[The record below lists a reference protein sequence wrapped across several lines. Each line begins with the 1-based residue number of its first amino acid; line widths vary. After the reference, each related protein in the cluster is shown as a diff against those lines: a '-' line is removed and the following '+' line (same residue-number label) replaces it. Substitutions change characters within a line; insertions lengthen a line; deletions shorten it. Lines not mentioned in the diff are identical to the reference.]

1 MKIQLLMFILAT
13 ILIPSAMAEMMPVKG
28 FYDVSTY
35 GAHGDGVAKD
45 TNTVQ
50 KTIDACSENGGGT
63 VYFPPGTYL
72 CGSLHLRSG
81 VTLWMNAG
89 AVIMGSPDN
98 EDYDP
103 CEKLGFENDSDHE
116 TSYFHHALI
125 WGEDLERIAII
136 GQGIID
142 SNRSKRGGPK
152 PIALKRCKY
161 VDIKDIIIRNS
172 PNYCISMLGT
182 DYVNIDGVTI
192 LNGYCDGIDPD
203 SCKNVRIANCHI
215 ESVDDAIVP
224 KASFSLGERRATE
237 NIVVTN
243 CVLFTVCN
251 GFKLG
256 TESGGDFKRIAV
268 SNCVMGGFRGRPAI
282 SGVAL
287 ESVDGS
293 NLDGVVVSNIT
304 MTNCRAPIFIRLGNR
319 GRDMDVPV
327 PGSLKN
333 VCIDNI
339 TATGGSLT
347 SSITGIPGHPVEN
360 VIITNVQMVY
370 DGGVPY
376 CGVDV
381 ALPEM
386 IDTYPDADMYEFLP
400 AYGLYCRHVDGL
412 TLSNVNLSYKDEF
425 YRLGE
430 ISDRKI
436 SWNID
441 NGVPQPSAPGRPG
454 NAMICDDVKN
464 FRLENFQGRPSSQP
478 EDAVIRLVNVQDVL
492 IHGCIESKDTT
503 TFLEVVGKDTGVIQV
518 ENNLLRSDVKILD
531 ANAEQVKIK

>member
-268 SNCVMGGFRGRPAI
+268 SNCVMGGFRGRPAC
-282 SGVAL
+282 GRVA
-287 ESVDGS
+287 E
-293 NLDGVVVSNIT
+293 
-304 MTNCRAPIFIRLGNR
+304 CRCPW
-319 GRDMDVPV
+319 
-327 PGSLKN
+327 
-333 VCIDNI
+333 
-339 TATGGSLT
+339 GGEQ
-347 SSITGIPGHPVEN
+347 GH
-360 VIITNVQMVY
+360 
-370 DGGVPY
+370 
-376 CGVDV
+376 
-381 ALPEM
+381 
-386 IDTYPDADMYEFLP
+386 
-400 AYGLYCRHVDGL
+400 R
-412 TLSNVNLSYKDEF
+412 
-425 YRLGE
+425 
-430 ISDRKI
+430 
-436 SWNID
+436 
-441 NGVPQPSAPGRPG
+441 
-454 NAMICDDVKN
+454 
-464 FRLENFQGRPSSQP
+464 
-478 EDAVIRLVNVQDVL
+478 
-492 IHGCIESKDTT
+492 
-503 TFLEVVGKDTGVIQV
+503 
-518 ENNLLRSDVKILD
+518 
-531 ANAEQVKIK
+531 